1 MRANLTSLMMA
12 AACLAAQVATAS
24 AEHMLSP
31 GEAIFVRECAK
42 CHQVGANARN
52 RVGPVLNGILGRQAG
67 TVPGFKNYSD
77 ALRQSGIVWT
87 VENMRV
93 FIQDPKGMVIGTT
106 QVYKGLKND
115 ESVTQLIE
123 FLKTK

>member
-1 MRANLTSLMMA
+1 MMTA
-12 AACLAAQVATAS
+12 VLCLAVQVEAVS

-31 GEAIFVRECAK
+31 GEAVFVKECAK
-42 CHQVGANARN
+42 CHQVGENARN

-87 VENMRV
+87 AENLRV

-106 QVYKGLKND
+106 QVYKGLKSD
-115 ESVTQLIE
+115 ESVTLLIE

>member
-1 MRANLTSLMMA
+1 MNVILTFLMTVALGLAVQVA
-12 AACLAAQVATAS
+12 AAS
-24 AEHMLSP
+24 SEHMLSP

-42 CHQVGANARN
+42 CHQVGENARN
-52 RVGPVLNGILGRQAG
+52 RVGPVLNGIIGRQAG
-67 TVPGFKNYSD
+67 TVPGYKNYSD

-87 VENMRV
+87 VENLRV

-115 ESVTQLIE
+115 ENAIQLIE

>member
-1 MRANLTSLMMA
+1 MRVMLTFLLMA
-12 AACLAAQVATAS
+12 AVSLAAQAATALS
-24 AEHMLSP
+24 EHMLSP

-42 CHQVGANARN
+42 CHQVGVNARN

>member
-1 MRANLTSLMMA
+1 MRVILTFLLVA
-12 AACLAAQVATAS
+12 AVGLAAQAATALS
-24 AEHMLSP
+24 EHMLSP